1 MTLRKHFILRDWKYG
16 AALVAAPIVWGVLY
30 WIDAPRLQP
39 VGEWIADNPFLFLLP
54 AIVYPIL
61 EELAF
66 RGLMQGWLITRC
78 STFVLGISYANL
90 ITSVLFASL
99 HFLSHPPLMASLVF
113 IPSIIFGYFR
123 DRYHGRLLPSIML
136 HMYYSIG

>member
-30 WIDAPRLQP
+30 WIDVPRLQP

-78 STFVLGISYANL
+78 STFVLGIS
-90 ITSVLFASL
+90 
-99 HFLSHPPLMASLVF
+99 
-113 IPSIIFGYFR
+113 
-123 DRYHGRLLPSIML
+123 
-136 HMYYSIG
+136 